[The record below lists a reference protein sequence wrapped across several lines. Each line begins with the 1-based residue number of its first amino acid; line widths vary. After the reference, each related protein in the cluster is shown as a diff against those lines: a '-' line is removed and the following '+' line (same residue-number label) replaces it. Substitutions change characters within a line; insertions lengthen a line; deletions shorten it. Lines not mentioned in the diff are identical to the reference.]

1 MKSLS
6 KYGPAEERI
15 PATFFKVCLR
25 PNFVQSPCVRRN
37 PEDLLHWRFP
47 EVLFTA
53 YRGSDSL
60 CLFQMVMCV
69 GLQSGVATRNC
80 IRSPNKPIVGEY
92 GDIHDSTF
100 PCCDAFHPRGS
111 FINY

>member
-1 MKSLS
+1 MAQLKRGFRQHSS
-6 KYGPAEERI
+6 ESAYAFPA
-15 PATFFKVCLR
+15 
-25 PNFVQSPCVRRN
+25 NFVQSPCVRRN

-47 EVLFTA
+47 EVLFIA

-80 IRSPNKPIVGEY
+80 IRSPNKPIVREY